1 LPAGAMSWFAMP
13 TPMIEP
19 ISVWEELAGMPS
31 AQAPRFQMIAAIS
44 RAKIMANPALLSTG
58 RINSTGY
65 RLMMPNATTPLE
77 VGAAQSMD
85 PCDCYRSVPVFVVN
99 CLARSGSSR
108 RRREG
113 GGPLSESPYEH
124 GERRPV
130 AYDRNVTLAR
140 SGIF

>member
-1 LPAGAMSWFAMP
+1 MSWFAMP

-31 AQAPRFQMIAAIS
+31 AQAPRFQMMAAIS

-58 RINSTGY
+58 SINSTGY

-85 PCDCYRSVPVFVVN
+85 PCDCCRSVPVFVVN
-99 CLARSGSSR
+99 CLEERVIAPAARGEARSANHRTNMVNAG
-108 RRREG
+108 
-113 GGPLSESPYEH
+113 LSPTT
-124 GERRPV
+124 V
-130 AYDRNVTLAR
+130 M
-140 SGIF
+140 